1 MGRKEPNIFFLNVLP
16 DHASG
21 SNCRGEITLRLITFA
36 GGVTSDWRSTITR
49 RTTIGSRAVTFRD
62 DPVDNPVN
70 KADADETVDEEG

>member
-1 MGRKEPNIFFLNVLP
+1 M
-16 DHASG
+16 
-21 SNCRGEITLRLITFA
+21 ITFA